1 MTETTSLKK
10 HPKDQDDSITLVLT
24 FHLVLNIVF
33 DVLKKAH
40 WYVQKSPV
48 LKAVLPK
55 PPRVAFCNPKTLCDK
70 LVHSKLKLTDNA
82 ERGNFPC
89 NRGNSE
95 ICNILK
101 PGKEFKSTVTGKIYK
116 MNFHFDFSSLCVVC
130 LITCKV
136 CKKQY
141 TG

>member
-1 MTETTSLKK
+1 M
-10 HPKDQDDSITLVLT
+10 T
-24 FHLVLNIVF
+24 FHQALNIVF
-33 DVLKKAH
+33 DVLKRVH
-40 WYVQKSPV
+40 QYVQKSPV
-48 LKAVLPK
+48 LKAVLCK
-55 PPRVAFCNPKTLCDK
+55 PPHIAFCNPKTLCDK
-70 LVHSKLKLTDNA
+70 LVSSKLKLTENA
-82 ERGNFPC
+82 EQGNFPC
-89 NRGNSE
+89 SRGSSE